1 MAARSF
7 FIKYAPGYKEH
18 PIFINAVKQ
27 YNTVENAKSNIAKK
41 IKYAVLGTKAGR
53 DVQGPVADYR
63 VKLTDP
69 KLWCFFA
76 FIKSITFRNIV
87 LYPYEEVSKVLFL
100 ISHIAYR
107 ISHIA

>member
-1 MAARSF
+1 MPSRSF

-18 PIFINAVKQ
+18 PNFIKAVMQ

-63 VKLTDP
+63 VKLSDP

-76 FIKSITFRNIV
+76 FIKSVTFRGIL
-87 LYPYEEVSKVLFL
+87 LYPYEKVSKVL
-100 ISHIAYR
+100 S
-107 ISHIA
+107 